1 LQFGELHL
9 QFSPSIEEQDR
20 PVIMPPPEEPE
31 PRARVRDRIDEGD
44 LDQLM
49 VEDPAAFERILAD
62 RDAEDEQPDGMQ

>member
-1 LQFGELHL
+1 
-9 QFSPSIEEQDR
+9 
-20 PVIMPPPEEPE
+20 MPPPEEPE